1 MLQNSGPK
9 RPGKLAPT
17 ILMTLIGALRTT
29 QGRNWDERHGSGS
42 VEIFLR
48 NFILLRWESSLQKW
62 NFYHTPLPTTRH
74 NTVVSYSSTISNTY
88 VVRWRCNVRTKK
100 VCRETLSLLIFSSKF
115 CFRMSWDSCNFSSWG
130 ERGFPPTG
138 QGQSLSRSS
147 HASFWIVE
155 NLFFQVGCSRKQ
167 WQTSAKPYKQQE
179 MREYIW

>member
-9 RPGKLAPT
+9 RPGKLVPT

-74 NTVVSYSSTISNTY
+74 NTVVSYSSTISTTY
-88 VVRWRCNVRTKK
+88 VVRWRRNIHTKK
-100 VCRETLSLLIFSSKF
+100 YLHRVFINLLL
-115 CFRMSWDSCNFSSWG
+115 W
-130 ERGFPPTG
+130 PTK
-138 QGQSLSRSS
+138 LR
-147 HASFWIVE
+147 SFWPNFWPTKLRSILKPLLLRVVLIPKL
-155 NLFFQVGCSRKQ
+155 NKIDISRQ
-167 WQTSAKPYKQQE
+167 
-179 MREYIW
+179 